1 MRIATLLVTAALLAG
16 APSAR
21 FGRAGVEAG
30 AAPAPQ
36 SKTYTGVITDTMC
49 NRDHKAMKIAPDSK
63 CVRDCVGDGKTYK
76 YALLTGDSVYA
87 LSDQETPAKFAA
99 QRVEVTGVLYQKTK
113 ILRVDTIRSVK

>member
-1 MRIATLLVTAALLAG
+1 MKIATLLVTAALLTG

-21 FGRAGVEAG
+21 VGRAGVEVA

-63 CVRDCVGDGKTYK
+63 CVKECVGDGKTYK
-76 YALLTGDSVYA
+76 YALLTGESVYA
-87 LSDQETPAKFAA
+87 LSDQETPAKFAG
-99 QRVEVTGVLYQKTK
+99 QRVEVTGVLYEKTK
-113 ILRVDTIRSVK
+113 ILKVDAIRSVK